1 MDISKANKDEV
12 RYQHRNYAKHVEI
25 SALFGWGALD
35 KFYLPENL
43 DHATPRRWP
52 ATAWAALKAASSECQ
67 KRRVPT

>member
-43 DHATPRRWP
+43 DHATPRH
-52 ATAWAALKAASSECQ
+52 ATPRHATPRHAGGQ
-67 KRRVPT
+67 RRLGRR